1 MEQNEYDES
10 SNLLEE
16 NEQNPLYPFG
26 IPIAHCSVPVQ
37 MAFVRKTWAIFT
49 IHVFLILSVASIFT
63 FIYESRHIIQ
73 RFWWLWWICFF
84 TSIIMLYGLTY
95 KSNDDF
101 QPPWYLILIY
111 AMANSYVIGS
121 LICLLRLCSALEAL
135 LILFINCLSLL
146 GFTNQNT
153 YKFQS
158 KESIILTIIT
168 TFASTLILY
177 IIYLENSQVIE
188 FYDAIIAS
196 LIALPLSLFFIF
208 DTWYLM
214 KSMNKKEFWGASVQ
228 LILDLFAPFKFI
240 HHMCELSAEYYQ

>member
-1 MEQNEYDES
+1 MEQNEYDER

-16 NEQNPLYPFG
+16 LEDERYPFG
-26 IPIAHCSVPVQ
+26 IPIVNYSVPDQ
-37 MAFVRKTWAIFT
+37 MAFIRKTWAIFT
-49 IHVFLILSVASIFT
+49 IHVFLILSTASIF
-63 FIYESRHIIQ
+63 I
-73 RFWWLWWICFF
+73 
-84 TSIIMLYGLTY
+84 LTY

-111 AMANSYVIGS
+111 ALVNSYVIGS
-121 LICLLRLCSALEAL
+121 LICLLRLYSALEAL

-153 YKFQS
+153 YKFKS
-158 KESIILTIIT
+158 KESVILTIIT
-168 TFASTLILY
+168 TFASTSILY
-177 IIYLENSQVIE
+177 IVYLENSKEIE
-188 FYDAIIAS
+188 FYDAIIAF

-240 HHMCELSAEYYQ
+240 Q